1 MEFFIHP
8 QHGPENLN
16 PINVNNIPSNNI
28 QNQLYKF
35 LLSEM
40 QKNNYFADKAFE
52 VGLFEMSDIED
63 MDINNWIEL
72 ISLIHNKTKEQ
83 MLFKYLIKYEDTITD
98 EENRETLQ
106 TINEELR
113 KIKFSTG
120 GKNKTRKNKRR
131 CKKRSKRHYRK

>member
-8 QHGPENLN
+8 QNGPEDLN
-16 PINVNNIPSNNI
+16 PININNIPSNNI

-35 LLSEM
+35 LLNEM
-40 QKNNYFADKAFE
+40 QKNNYFADKSFE

-83 MLFKYLIKYEDTITD
+83 ILFKLLNKYELTIND
-98 EENRETLQ
+98 EENRETLH

-120 GKNKTRKNKRR
+120 GKKTKKNKRKT
-131 CKKRSKRHYRK
+131 KKNKRKTKKIK

>member
-1 MEFFIHP
+1 MEFFIYP

-16 PINVNNIPSNNI
+16 PINIDNIPSNNVE
-28 QNQLYKF
+28 NQLYKF
-35 LLSEM
+35 LLREM

-98 EENRETLQ
+98 EENRETLHS
-106 TINEELR
+106 INEELR

-120 GKNKTRKNKRR
+120 GKNKTRNKRR
-131 CKKRSKRHYRK
+131 RNKKRSKRHYKK